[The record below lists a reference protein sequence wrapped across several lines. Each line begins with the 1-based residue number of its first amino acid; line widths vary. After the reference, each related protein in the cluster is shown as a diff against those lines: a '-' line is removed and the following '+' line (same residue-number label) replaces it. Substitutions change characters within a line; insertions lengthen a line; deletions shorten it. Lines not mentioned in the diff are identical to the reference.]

1 MHPRLFRAACTT
13 ATALATC
20 ALVAPAHAAPGGG
33 HGQGGHGG
41 KADHGTQAHGPKQ
54 DKLAKEIAKVDAR
67 LARVRLD
74 RLDADDATALAGN
87 VTADRGSLAGATSR
101 DEVRTYRPE
110 VYSWV
115 VNALRKTTRLEDGA
129 GADADAAAA
138 VDAAHAALLALHATS
153 DRSDLRGAKSLL
165 GDANEAVES
174 LADDSADDSADDES
188 DDATDDT
195 GDDTSDDTSDDTGDD
210 AGDDTGDDTGDGLV

>member
-41 KADHGTQAHGPKQ
+41 KADHGTQGHGPKQ

-115 VNALRKTTRLEDGA
+115 VTALRKTPRLEDGA
-129 GADADAAAA
+129 GTDADAAAA

-153 DRSDLRGAKSLL
+153 GRTDVRDAKSLL
-165 GDANEAVES
+165 GDATQAVDD
-174 LADDSADDSADDES
+174 LADEAEDE
-188 DDATDDT
+188 
-195 GDDTSDDTSDDTGDD
+195 
-210 AGDDTGDDTGDGLV
+210 TGDDTGDEDSGDAGSGDLT